1 MDSFKRLKIMCTGGQ
16 AHGALCQTISI
27 ALELEEFHGD
37 IGGRKQGWTPWVADC
52 LCGVCKPEREQ
63 VR

>member
-1 MDSFKRLKIMCTGGQ
+1 MCTGGQ